1 MRSVVGP
8 VPPPV
13 QRPRAPQLRLHRRRS
28 RPRPRPGTMRISAR
42 TFAIAAF
49 LVWGAVLALFDW
61 GLGGL
66 RKPRPLTETV
76 GTADGPPAVMFP
88 EPAAKSS
95 ASESSATRPAAP
107 AEPARGWRSWL
118 TLPHSAPAPANTAA
132 ALRVAPAGALGLP
145 PLIVPVAGVST
156 DELRDMFD
164 EPRGGGRR
172 HEAIDILAKRNTP
185 ILAAADGT
193 VDKLFTSKAGGLTI
207 YERDPSGLYELYY
220 AHLESYAPGLDEG
233 DAVRQG
239 QVIGYVGTSG
249 NAPKDVPHLHFTIF
263 RMGPDR
269 RWWKGDAVNPF
280 PLLAGR

>member
-8 VPPPV
+8 LPPPV
-13 QRPRAPQLRLHRRRS
+13 QRPSAARLHRRL
-28 RPRPRPGTMRISAR
+28 RPRPRPRPERGTRLSAR
-42 TFAIAAF
+42 TLVIAVFAVWAA
-49 LVWGAVLALFDW
+49 LLAAFDW
-61 GLGGL
+61 GIGGL
-66 RKPRPLTETV
+66 RRPRPLTENV

-88 EPAAKSS
+88 EPTQPPPAAKT
-95 ASESSATRPAAP
+95 ET
-107 AEPARGWRSWL
+107 AETKTSGWRAL
-118 TLPHSAPAPANTAA
+118 LHRRPEPEPANTTA
-132 ALRVAPAGALGLP
+132 ALRTAPAGALGLQ

-156 DELRDMFD
+156 DELRDQFT

-185 ILAAADGT
+185 VLAAADGT
-193 VDKLFTSKAGGLTI
+193 VDKLFTSKQGGLTI
-207 YERDPSGLYELYY
+207 YERDPSGFYQLYY

-249 NAPKDVPHLHFTIF
+249 NAPRDVPHLHFAIF
-263 RMGPDR
+263 RMGPQR
-269 RWWKGDAVNPF
+269 KWWEGDAVNPF

>member
-1 MRSVVGP
+1 MP
-8 VPPPV
+8 
-13 QRPRAPQLRLHRRRS
+13 
-28 RPRPRPGTMRISAR
+28 ISAR

-66 RKPRPLTETV
+66 RKPRPLTEAV

-88 EPAAKSS
+88 EPAAKP
-95 ASESSATRPAAP
+95 SATHAVAPAPAAP
-107 AEPARGWRSWL
+107 SRGWRSWL
-118 TLPHSAPAPANTAA
+118 PLPQPAPANTAA

-145 PLIVPVAGVST
+145 PLIVPVAGVAS

-263 RMGPDR
+263 RLTPER

>member
-1 MRSVVGP
+1 MKL
-8 VPPPV
+8 
-13 QRPRAPQLRLHRRRS
+13 Q
-28 RPRPRPGTMRISAR
+28 AR
-42 TFAIAAF
+42 TFAIIVF
-49 LVWGAVLALFDW
+49 VVWGGLLAVFDW

-66 RKPRPLTETV
+66 RRPRPLTASV

-88 EPAAKSS
+88 EPAAEPS
-95 ASESSATRPAAP
+95 AAP
-107 AEPARGWRSWL
+107 TSERRGWRAL
-118 TLPHSAPAPANTAA
+118 LPLSHPAPVNTGA
-132 ALRVAPAGALGLP
+132 ALRTAPAGALGLP
-145 PLIVPVAGVST
+145 PLIVPVTGVST
-156 DELRDMFD
+156 DELRDQFD

-172 HEAIDILAKRNTP
+172 HEAIDILAQRNTP
-185 ILAAADGT
+185 IVAAADGT
-193 VDKLFTSKAGGLTI
+193 VDKLFTSKQGGLTI

-263 RMGPDR
+263 RLGPQR
-269 RWWKGDAVNPF
+269 KWWEGDAVNPF

>member
-1 MRSVVGP
+1 MKL
-8 VPPPV
+8 
-13 QRPRAPQLRLHRRRS
+13 Q
-28 RPRPRPGTMRISAR
+28 AR
-42 TFAIAAF
+42 TFAIIAF
-49 LVWGAVLALFDW
+49 VVWGGLLALFDW

-66 RKPRPLTETV
+66 RKPRPLTQTV

-88 EPAAKSS
+88 EPAAKP
-95 ASESSATRPAAP
+95 SATLSAAAP
-107 AEPARGWRSWL
+107 RAEAGGWRSWL
-118 TLPHSAPAPANTAA
+118 PLPHATPANTVA
-132 ALRVAPAGALGLP
+132 ALRPAAAGALGLP

-156 DELRDMFD
+156 DELHDQFD
-164 EPRGGGRR
+164 EPRSGGRR
-172 HEAIDILAKRNTP
+172 HEAIDILAQRNTP
-185 ILAAADGT
+185 IVAAADGV

-207 YERDPSGLYELYY
+207 YERDPSGRYELYY

-263 RMGPDR
+263 RLGPEGK
-269 RWWKGDAVNPF
+269 WWKGDAVNPF

>member
-1 MRSVVGP
+1 VVGP

-13 QRPRAPQLRLHRRRS
+13 QRPRAPQLRLHRRRP
-28 RPRPRPGTMRISAR
+28 RPRPRPQSGTMRISAR
-42 TFAIAAF
+42 NFAIAAF
-49 LVWGAVLALFDW
+49 IVWGAVLALFDW

-66 RKPRPLTETV
+66 RKPRPLTQTV

-88 EPAAKSS
+88 EPAGKPSVAS
-95 ASESSATRPAAP
+95 APQQ
-107 AEPARGWRSWL
+107 RGWRSWL
-118 TLPHSAPAPANTAA
+118 PQSQPASVNTAA
-132 ALRVAPAGALGLP
+132 ALRTAPAGALGLP

-156 DELRDMFD
+156 DELHDQFND
-164 EPRGGGRR
+164 PRGGGRR
-172 HEAIDILAKRNTP
+172 HEAIDILAQRNTP

-193 VDKLFTSKAGGLTI
+193 VDKLFTSKQGGLTI

-263 RMGPDR
+263 RLGAQR
-269 RWWKGDAVNPF
+269 KWWEGDAVNPF